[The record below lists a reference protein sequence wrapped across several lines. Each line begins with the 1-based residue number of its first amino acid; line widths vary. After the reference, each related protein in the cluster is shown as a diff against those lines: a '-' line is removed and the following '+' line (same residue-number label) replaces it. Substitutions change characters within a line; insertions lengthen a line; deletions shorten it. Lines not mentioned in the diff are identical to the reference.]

1 MNVDLYVTFCGYCCY
16 DVTFKFIAGIRSNI
30 LDKGDVC
37 FSHEMKVS
45 LDILDAFED
54 QKCVIVATTRAE
66 VMDIRVLH
74 V

>member
-1 MNVDLYVTFCGYCCY
+1 VGIV
-16 DVTFKFIAGIRSNI
+16 VTFKFIAGIHSNI

-37 FSHEMKVS
+37 FSHKIEVS

-54 QKCVIVATTRAE
+54 QKCVIIATTRTE